1 MDNPVSRPLL
11 LALALSLLA
20 HLLMVAGADF
30 TLPDW
35 TEAEEPLQVS
45 LSPPPRPAPLPVPAM
60 PVSPVVP
67 PARPEPAVQ
76 HPPPPPA
83 DIPSTLPMEQPV
95 EEVAAEP
102 TPPPVGESV
111 SSSKVDLPVPQTPPD
126 PVVEVPPQPETVT
139 EAPLQPPDEAPA
151 GVPAAPRRV
160 EMTYQILRGANGGVV
175 GRVRRIFRLEGE
187 DHYVLES
194 VAEATGLVSLFYSGK
209 YEEYSEGTVT
219 THGLRPSTYRL
230 KRGSGKS
237 QSATF
242 DWALGSVTLDSGDNH
257 AIVEAPT
264 GAQDMLSFLYQF
276 MFVPPLEEMHI
287 IVANGKKLKT
297 YTYGFEGEE
306 WIDTRMGKLRTWHIV
321 KLNADRDDKVE
332 LWLAADHRFLPVRI
346 RQTERGGTVTEL
358 MMTSLSME

>member
-1 MDNPVSRPLL
+1 MANPVSRPLL

-45 LSPPPRPAPLPVPAM
+45 LPPLPRPAPLPAPTMPA
-60 PVSPVVP
+60 PSVEA
-67 PARPEPAVQ
+67 PAKPKPATK

-83 DIPSTLPMEQPV
+83 DTPPRHPMEQ
-95 EEVAAEP
+95 VAAEP
-102 TPPPVGESV
+102 MPPPVEELV
-111 SSSKVDLPVPQTPPD
+111 SPSKIDPPAPQPPSEPVA
-126 PVVEVPPQPETVT
+126 EAPPQPEPVT
-139 EAPLQPPDEAPA
+139 EAPQQPPDEAPA
-151 GVPAAPRRV
+151 SVPAAPRRV

-175 GRVRRIFRLEGE
+175 GKVKRIFRLEGE

-219 THGLRPSTYRL
+219 AHGLQPSIYKL

-242 DWALGSVTLDSGDNH
+242 DWTLGSVALDSGDNH
-257 AIVEAPT
+257 AVVEAPP

-276 MFVPPLEEMHI
+276 MFVPPLVEMHI
-287 IVANGKKLKT
+287 TVANGKKLKT
-297 YTYGFEGEE
+297 YAYGFEGEE
-306 WIDTRMGKLRTWHIV
+306 WVDTRMGRLRTWHIV

-332 LWLAADHRFLPVRI
+332 LWLAADHRFLPIRI

-358 MMTSLSME
+358 MMTSLSIE